1 MPNNLP
7 EVSMKPIRLFSSKA
21 NIRLNKNFFKLK
33 KYKKLHSNPNVRYQE
48 NNEMIES
55 KIIDHLLTSIH
66 RHPQNTLGSLNSAN
80 FLYQIFEKG
89 KHIIENTNKK
99 SQELIIKNSLKNK
112 GSFKERCNTDCN
124 IPTYSITENFTPT
137 HVRKNYNRLKTLT
150 STFELN
156 SMKNFESSKNKTKL
170 KKYISLVEKNDS
182 SKKYNNRYENYGNHF
197 KISGKTKKSIENNGI
212 EHLAL
217 IPIKNYIECQ
227 SNCISSTRKIP
238 FKKKLNFVNKNYKRV
253 GTFDKKNLKLF
264 SEKYQKEKKDFNNIL
279 FDECINPRKKKI
291 PLENFIKQFS
301 DVHFI
306 EKLYLSQDVH

>member
-1 MPNNLP
+1 MTNNLP

-112 GSFKERCNTDCN
+112 NKR
-124 IPTYSITENFTPT
+124 
-137 HVRKNYNRLKTLT
+137 RKNNV
-150 STFELN
+150 
-156 SMKNFESSKNKTKL
+156 
-170 KKYISLVEKNDS
+170 KKRI
-182 SKKYNNRYENYGNHF
+182 RR
-197 KISGKTKKSIENNGI
+197 
-212 EHLAL
+212 
-217 IPIKNYIECQ
+217 
-227 SNCISSTRKIP
+227 RK
-238 FKKKLNFVNKNYKRV
+238 
-253 GTFDKKNLKLF
+253 
-264 SEKYQKEKKDFNNIL
+264 
-279 FDECINPRKKKI
+279 RK
-291 PLENFIKQFS
+291 
-301 DVHFI
+301 
-306 EKLYLSQDVH
+306 